1 MIFEILITKNKYN
14 RLINNWDTYN
24 MVKIWSSLGVLFS
37 ANIISQIVSIAIMPI
52 VTRLYS
58 PDALGTYQVIIT
70 ISLILSPFIR
80 FSLDQAIIKSYQKNL
95 SLFHASTKIV
105 FLFSVLWAI
114 IGSLYLYL
122 FTDLHS
128 FNTYLLLFL
137 LMYLG
142 SIFALSQA
150 LILQKLSYKEYSKN
164 NIKYSIYSNGLKVV
178 FGTFN
183 RSSITLLLSLIIAYT
198 SILWRSG
205 IFSKIFSSTPSLI
218 SPFKTLKKHK
228 DFTLYR
234 TGSSFIDIL
243 TNWHIVLIAPL
254 IASTQEIGL
263 LALAIMMTK
272 TPSYPFLQSI
282 CSFNYSQGT
291 NKRKIDKELL
301 LTITKTSIFGFVC
314 AIFVIAIFN
323 IWGIKLV
330 TMVFGN
336 NWEGVEN
343 YVTILLLPIAISF
356 GLTPFTYSISNL
368 LNKQKNMLVLD
379 AITLIFFALLA
390 IVSISLNFNLYYFLL
405 FNSLLSITSIIMKFL
420 TSYFLLRKTLCI
432 ALP

>member
-1 MIFEILITKNKYN
+1 
-14 RLINNWDTYN
+14 
-24 MVKIWSSLGVLFS
+24 MVKIWSSLGILFS

-95 SLFHASTKIV
+95 SLFHASTKIA
-105 FLFSVLWAI
+105 FLFSILWAI
-114 IGSLYLYL
+114 IGSLYLYF
-122 FTDLHS
+122 FTNLHS
-128 FNTYLLLFL
+128 LNTYLLLFL

-150 LILQKLSYKEYSKN
+150 LLLQQLSYKEYSKN
-164 NIKYSIYSNGLKVV
+164 NIKYSIYSNGLKVA
-178 FGTFN
+178 FGTFH
-183 RSSITLLLSLIIAYT
+183 RSSITLLLSLILAYT

-205 IFSKIFSSTPSLI
+205 IFSKIFSSKPSLI

-228 DFTLYR
+228 DFTIYR
-234 TGSSFIDIL
+234 TGSAFIDIL

-343 YVTILLLPIAISF
+343 YVIILLLPIAISF

-379 AITLIFFALLA
+379 SITLIFFALLA
-390 IVSISLNFNLYYFLL
+390 VVSISLNFNLYYFLL

-432 ALP
+432 TLP